1 MTEKLSNISLEERAR
16 RIRVHGLKMIA
27 VIGKGYVGQV
37 LAMADVLSVLYFDV
51 LSYRA
56 DDPEWDGR
64 DRFFLSHGHMGVALY
79 GALIEAGI
87 LPEDEIPTYGQD
99 DSRFPISTQPAY
111 TPGVE
116 IASGTLGHGL
126 GIAVGSA
133 LTMRRRG
140 KTPFM
145 YCMTSDGEI
154 NEGSTWEAALNAS
167 KHKLTNLIVVMD
179 NNDMQNDGPSTAVM
193 NLEPIHDKWTA
204 FGFQVWRVD
213 GNDIPALCEA
223 FEQARTSDVDKPR
236 MIICDNQMGKG
247 VSFLEHREK
256 QVHFTP
262 WPQEDLE
269 RALAELGESA

>member
-1 MTEKLSNISLEERAR
+1 
-16 RIRVHGLKMIA
+16 MIE
-27 VIGKGYVGQV
+27 VVGKGYVGQV
-37 LAMADVLSVLYFDV
+37 LAMADVLSVLYFHV
-51 LSYRA
+51 LNYRA
-56 DDPEWDGR
+56 NDPGWEGR
-64 DRFFLSHGHMGVALY
+64 DRFFLSHGHMAVALY

-87 LPEDEIPTYGQD
+87 LPEEEIPTYGQD

-133 LTMRRRG
+133 LTLRRRG
-140 KTPFM
+140 NPAFM

-154 NEGSTWEAALNAS
+154 NEGSVWEAALNAS
-167 KHKLTNLIVVMD
+167 KHKLSNLIVVMD
-179 NNDMQNDGPSTAVM
+179 NNDMQNDGPSSEVM

-204 FGFQVWRVD
+204 FGFEVWRVD
-213 GNDIPALCEA
+213 GNDISALCQVFDEA
-223 FEQARTSDVDKPR
+223 RASTSDRPR

-262 WPQEDLE
+262 WSKADLD
-269 RALAELGESA
+269 RALIELGERT